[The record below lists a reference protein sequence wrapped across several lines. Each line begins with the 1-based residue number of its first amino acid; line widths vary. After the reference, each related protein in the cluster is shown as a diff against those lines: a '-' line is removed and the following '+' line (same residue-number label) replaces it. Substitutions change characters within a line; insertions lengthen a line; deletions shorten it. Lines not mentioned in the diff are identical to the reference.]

1 MISVIFHSFDI
12 MKKSKIIKIGKIT
25 RDQLLKSERK
35 ISREIELESSTGWTC
50 MHKTHKSKKT
60 YTRNPKYKTDY

>member
-1 MISVIFHSFDI
+1 MN
-12 MKKSKIIKIGKIT
+12 KKKLNIGKIT
-25 RDQLLKSERK
+25 QKQILTSERK
-35 ISREIELESSTGWTC
+35 ISREIELENSTGWTC